1 MAMKKFVR
9 RFSSTSLDM
18 SYGAVS
24 GGNGGSSGGNK
35 LLTPPR
41 GRDRSTSEF
50 YEPPKEIKSSPP
62 QLSLEY
68 LGYTYVEDPRSP
80 REIQSAIKTVKQ
92 TSVTHNHWVSV
103 ALSSVAITITEAT
116 GALLITC
123 PLGCVSQCVSE
134 LNRGFSDCIAM
145 SFSGGHHS
153 KQCHVFQAR
162 TSKEVRRGRK
172 GEREEEREGEGE
184 SGMCVCMCA

>member
-1 MAMKKFVR
+1 MKKFVR

-24 GGNGGSSGGNK
+24 GGNGGGSGGNK
-35 LLTPPR
+35 LLKTPR
-41 GRDRSTSEF
+41 GRDRSTSEL
-50 YEPPKEIKSSPP
+50 YEPPKDLKSSPYP
-62 QLSLEY
+62 SLEY

-103 ALSSVAITITEAT
+103 SLSSVAITITEAT

-153 KQCHVFQAR
+153 KQCHVFQAH
-162 TSKEVRRGRK
+162 TSKEVRKEGVREGGMEGGK
-172 GEREEEREGEGE
+172 EGGGGESEGERE
-184 SGMCVCMCA
+184 